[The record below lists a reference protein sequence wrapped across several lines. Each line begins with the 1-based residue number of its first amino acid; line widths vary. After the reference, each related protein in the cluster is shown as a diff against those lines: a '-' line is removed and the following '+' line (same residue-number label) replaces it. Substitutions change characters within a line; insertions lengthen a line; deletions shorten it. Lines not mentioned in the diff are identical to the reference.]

1 MTVITTNSEYIT
13 LEEAL
18 DLINTHRYKTK
29 ARYRRLENYFIGKHD
44 ILNRT
49 MEDVSNPN
57 NK

>member
-13 LEEAL
+13 LEEVL

-49 MEDVSNPN
+49 MEDA
-57 NK
+57 